1 MPAPDNPARFLIERL
16 SAQHD
21 RAGFSC
27 GVPSLDAYLHK
38 QAGQDARK
46 RAAAVFVA
54 SPNGRTIAG
63 YYTLSQYAVRLDAV
77 PPTIA
82 QRFPKYPM
90 IPATLLGRLAVAR
103 DFRGQRLG
111 EFLLMDALHRS
122 LALSEEIASVGV
134 VVDALDESAAAFYR
148 KYGFFELLA
157 GDRRLF
163 LPMGTISQLFS

>member
-1 MPAPDNPARFLIERL
+1 M
-16 SAQHD
+16 
-21 RAGFSC
+21 
-27 GVPSLDAYLHK
+27 
-38 QAGQDARK
+38 
-46 RAAAVFVA
+46 FVA

-63 YYTLSQYAVRLDAV
+63 YYTLSQFAVRLDSV
-77 PPTIA
+77 PPAIA
-82 QRFPKYPM
+82 HRLPKYPM
-90 IPATLLGRLAVAR
+90 VPATLVGRLAVAQE
-103 DFRGQRLG
+103 FRALGLG

>member
-63 YYTLSQYAVRLDAV
+63 YYTLSQFAVRLDSV
-77 PPTIA
+77 PPAIA
-82 QRFPKYPM
+82 HRLPKYPM
-90 IPATLLGRLAVAR
+90 VPATLVGRLAVAQE
-103 DFRGQRLG
+103 FRALGLG